1 MTDLQRSM
9 IAEARKRFD
18 TILPIAFHTSLKD
31 CFIDMGEFGGYFFF
45 YNDSSGGTHVVRR
58 DLRRDKISV

>member
-1 MTDLQRSM
+1 MTNLQRSM

-18 TILPIAFHTSLKD
+18 TILPTARHASLAD
-31 CFIDMGEFGGYFFF
+31 CFIDMGEFGGYFLF

-58 DLRRDKISV
+58 DLSVE